1 MVWDGQGVMGMRIG
15 VSSTQLAPAG
25 CIYCSSR
32 HKGLC
37 DGVEDNDEIGKQ
49 MLEAAHSP
57 VRVYAAGEFI
67 YRQGEPSDHTFNLIS
82 GWVSVQREVAD
93 GRRQIIRVLV
103 PGASFGVEIA
113 GGTFNH
119 TALALTP
126 CRVCPM
132 ERSKFDKL
140 RHRLP
145 SLNEQVLLLLEHDNH
160 HAIETLS
167 LLGLGHAKERV
178 GALMCEL
185 ALRLAGGTLRKGLVV
200 KVPITQLQIAEATG
214 MTAIHVNRV
223 LRQLREIG
231 VLELRDGELTV
242 IDPNKMRTLASAAF
256 EPADCAMPHHDR
268 RDAFSD
274 RLSPASIAS

>member
-1 MVWDGQGVMGMRIG
+1 MSIG
-15 VSSTQLAPAG
+15 VSSAQVGHAG
-25 CIYCSSR
+25 CAYCSSR

-37 DGVEDNDEIGKQ
+37 EGIEDDDEVGKQ

-57 VRVYAAGEFI
+57 VRVYTAGEFI
-67 YRQGEPSDHTFNLIS
+67 YRQDEPSDHIFNLIS
-82 GWVSVQREVAD
+82 GWVALQRELAD
-93 GRRQIIRVLV
+93 GRLQIVRFLL
-103 PGASFGVEIA
+103 PGASFGVEPA
-113 GGTFNH
+113 GAAVNH

-126 CRVCPM
+126 CRICPM

-145 SLNEQVLLLLEHDNH
+145 SLNEQLLLMLEQDNR

-167 LLGLGHAKERV
+167 LLGLGRAKERV
-178 GALMCEL
+178 GGLMCEL
-185 ALRLAGGTLRKGLVV
+185 AVRVAGGALRNGLVV
-200 KVPITQLQIAEATG
+200 KVPVTQTQIAEATG

-242 IDPNKMRTLASAAF
+242 IDPEKMRQLAESAF
-256 EPADCAMPHHDR
+256 EPEWSTPLPGAELWGAAH
-268 RDAFSD
+268 
-274 RLSPASIAS
+274 